1 MSSAYCV
8 SRIFSSCM
16 LFLFLSNCY
25 IALLSLNYLFYW
37 PLLEWWI
44 DWFKSMVRWVHN
56 VLESW
61 CLLSFPYI
69 SLCKSS
75 IHMPCLDSLR
85 CITQLDWLLK
95 ANCILISVYLF
106 DCFIDSSDIVFMWPS
121 YFVPFQ
127 GLFQSTIKEPQT
139 GNVHYPCRVPFLRC
153 PNTERPHRLRQAH
166 VHVLP
171 CLRANHHDETRN
183 QITTKWGLTNST
195 TSWLILFFR
204 VFRVHKKFKGSWTA
218 GADFHKTLC
227 KLCHF
232 CL

>member
-61 CLLSFPYI
+61 YLPSFPYI

-106 DCFIDSSDIVFMWPS
+106 DCFIDSSDIVFMWP
-121 YFVPFQ
+121 Y
-127 GLFQSTIKEPQT
+127 L
-139 GNVHYPCRVPFLRC
+139 
-153 PNTERPHRLRQAH
+153 
-166 VHVLP
+166 
-171 CLRANHHDETRN
+171 
-183 QITTKWGLTNST
+183 
-195 TSWLILFFR
+195 FR
-204 VFRVHKKFKGSWTA
+204 VYSSSPLKNHRQDMYTILAVSLFWGV
-218 GADFHKTLC
+218 TL
-227 KLCHF
+227 LI
-232 CL
+232 